1 MAFRIRNWT
10 NIFENAESRKL
21 KALKWV
27 AMPNKMNTQ
36 GYTALMDHPNGAAH
50 LGAWCAIVEICSA
63 REPRELRG
71 TLPESDGSIG
81 GISRVLGRISR
92 IPPVVFEELIPR
104 LIQDPEIQWIELDP
118 ATSGELTDVPGKSP
132 DVPGAPPEVP
142 GTNRR
147 GLKGTEG
154 EGKEEKDTPTAPFL
168 ISWRTDESYVP
179 FVGVWREIATV
190 TGKPLIDDDFADA
203 HFRWKFLDP
212 DQKVLAVSTSRD
224 HLSKG
229 VWAGNTDPQFI
240 PLPKNYL
247 VSEYKRPVPVP
258 KARDSPAVIR
268 PSIYRRT
275 EASEMGWDG
284 VVDGQ
289 G

>member
-10 NIFENAESRKL
+10 SIFENAESRKL

-118 ATSGELTDVPGKSP
+118 TTSGELTDVSGKSP

-142 GTNRR
+142 AANRR
-147 GLKGTEG
+147 ELEGTEG
-154 EGKEEKDTPTAPFL
+154 EGKEGKDTPPAPFL
-168 ISWRTDESYVP
+168 VSWRTDESYVP

-203 HFRWKFLDP
+203 HFRWKFLDH

-247 VSEYKRPVPVP
+247 VSEYKRPVPAP
-258 KARDSPAVIR
+258 KARDSPPPVIGLTQWVR
-268 PSIYRRT
+268 
-275 EASEMGWDG
+275 D
-284 VVDGQ
+284 
-289 G
+289 